1 MKFAVIGFGTVGS
14 GVAEVFYK
22 NRDKIENKAGCPL
35 DIKYV
40 VDLRDLSDTPYADKW
55 TKDFEVVVNDPEVD
69 VVVETMGGLK
79 PAYEFSKRSL
89 LAGKHVV
96 TSNKE
101 LVATH
106 GAELIAIAKEKNV
119 NYLFEASVGGGIP
132 LIHPLYQCLGAGD
145 VTEVAG
151 ILNGTTNFIMT
162 RMIED
167 NMSFEDALK
176 LAQDNGYAERNPAAD
191 VEGHDACRKISI
203 LTSLVYGKHVYPDEV
218 STEGI
223 TNIKSSDVAA
233 ASSVGYAIKLI
244 GRVKKTEKGLIA
256 MVSPALVK
264 KSSPLGSISDVYNG
278 VLVRGSDLGDV
289 MFYGKGAGKAPTA
302 SAVLSDVI
310 DAVSAGG
317 NIRKL
322 GWVDAPHNTLIDSKY
337 DECAVMVG
345 AEAADKAKAAEL
357 FGCEKDI
364 NDSYFITSVISGEQ
378 LENLKEQAKQQGIK
392 LLNTI
397 RVLDY

>member
-1 MKFAVIGFGTVGS
+1 MKIAVVGFGTVGS

-40 VDLRDLSDTPYADKW
+40 VDLRDLSETPYADKW
-55 TKDFEVVVNDPEVD
+55 TKNFEDVVNDPEVD

-79 PAYEFSKRSL
+79 PAYDFSKRSL

-132 LIHPLYQCLGAGD
+132 LLHPLYQCLGAGD
-145 VTEVAG
+145 ITEVAG

-191 VEGHDACRKISI
+191 VEGHDACRKIAI

-223 TNIKSSDVAA
+223 TNIKSEDVAA
-233 ASSVGYAIKLI
+233 ASSIGYAIKLI
-244 GRVKKTEKGLIA
+244 GRVKKTEKGLVA

-264 KSSPLGSISDVYNG
+264 KNSPLGNISDVYNG

-322 GWVDAPHNTLIDSKY
+322 GWVDAPHNTLIDSRN
-337 DECAVMVG
+337 DVCAVMVRVD
-345 AEAADKAKAAEL
+345 AADKQKTAKL

-364 NDSYFITSVISGEQ
+364 NEAAFITPVITGEQ
-378 LENLKEQAKQQGIK
+378 LENLKEQADRQGIK
-392 LLNTI
+392 LLSAI

>member
-223 TNIKSSDVAA
+223 TNIKASDVAA

-357 FGCEKDI
+357 FGCENDI